1 MAQKS
6 ANSLKGKIWLATSVL
21 AFFICTFGLISY
33 LVVSL
38 LINDAFYGVFIPF
51 LFLGFAVMVFGWWLS
66 NEVVSPIEKVT
77 LLAKSLERGA
87 STSLPK
93 STGSAETDQLLQTL
107 HRNGQQMQKLVLL
120 MDKVANGNV
129 DVALTPLQGSDR
141 LTASFQKLLA
151 KFSESIHAK
160 EDLKKLQDAV
170 GQIKREIS
178 TVRNGNLDV
187 EIKTDF
193 FQTKEITET
202 FKYLIEHMNQLIK
215 RLKQD
220 SQIAQGATDEVDKTI
235 NTVIQQDE
243 NQIHEMNQ
251 ASIVLKQVPNLIKKI
266 SEDLSGS
273 AKSAKQSID
282 KAKQGN
288 RIAHQNSNAV
298 SQLRKQMRD
307 AARGI
312 QSLNERSQEIAK
324 VAKTVEDLAHRTNM
338 IALNASIQATE
349 IGENGHGFV
358 LVAEEVEKLATRAN
372 GTNKQISTLNK
383 SILSEINKVGTSL
396 ETTTAEVANL
406 SRFAIETANILGE
419 LERYVGQFLNLQEN
433 LIAYSKQQSE
443 ETDEAFQT
451 FVKSI
456 SETETS
462 VGNLKDS
469 SIRIENLG
477 GVMKNLQMLVTEYR
491 LVQEEDGNQFG
502 SFSEDTGQTDDS
514 LFEANRE
521 ENEDSLYEEFAKQE
535 FELPDL
541 NRDDENDLFPADD
554 DHIDPYASAADDQ
567 IDPYASAVED
577 SLDPYASAVEDSFD
591 PYASAVEDS
600 FDPYASAADDG
611 LDHHPAGN
619 FEKPVRKASFSDL
632 DKKEEALLELAQEE
646 IGRLESENYGSS
658 VSAAGPVSGSADDPD
673 ALELDAD
680 EFYPSGPAVEEKIF
694 PDGYR
699 AAGSG
704 SFDPEDDSLSAATAV
719 DDSQIEEIKISYDTA
734 ELPPEIDPN
743 SPIPTYEEI

>member
-1 MAQKS
+1 MASKS

-93 STGSAETDQLLQTL
+93 TSGSHETDQLLQTL
-107 HRNGQQMQKLVLL
+107 HRNSQQMQKLVVL

-141 LTASFQKLLA
+141 LTSSFQKLLG

-160 EDLKKLQDAV
+160 EDLTKLQNALD
-170 GQIKREIS
+170 QIRREIS
-178 TVRNGNLDV
+178 SVRNGNLDV
-187 EIKTDF
+187 EIKSDY

-202 FKYLIEHMNQLIK
+202 FKYLIDNMNRLIK
-215 RLKQD
+215 QLKQD
-220 SQIAQGATDEVDKTI
+220 SQNAQTSASDVDKMMNSI
-235 NTVIQQDE
+235 VQKDE
-243 NQIHEMNQ
+243 NRIHEMNQ
-251 ASIVLKQVPNLIKKI
+251 ASIVLKQVPNLIEKI

-282 KAKQGN
+282 KARLGN
-288 RIAHQNSNAV
+288 KIAHENSNAV

-383 SILSEINKVGTSL
+383 SLLAEINKVGSSL
-396 ETTTAEVANL
+396 ETTNTEVANL
-406 SRFAIETANILGE
+406 SRFAIETANVLSE

-456 SETETS
+456 GETEDN
-462 VGNLKDS
+462 VADLKDS
-469 SIRIENLG
+469 SIRIENLAN
-477 GVMKNLQMLVTEYR
+477 VMKNLQQMVSEFR
-491 LVQEEDGNQFG
+491 LIQEEVEEF
-502 SFSEDTGQTDDS
+502 EDVD
-514 LFEANRE
+514 AE
-521 ENEDSLYEEFAKQE
+521 EEKQDEQVAQVKEDPLYEEFASQE
-535 FELPDL
+535 FT
-541 NRDDENDLFPADD
+541 
-554 DHIDPYASAADDQ
+554 S
-567 IDPYASAVED
+567 
-577 SLDPYASAVEDSFD
+577 
-591 PYASAVEDS
+591 
-600 FDPYASAADDG
+600 
-611 LDHHPAGN
+611 
-619 FEKPVRKASFSDL
+619 
-632 DKKEEALLELAQEE
+632 EEFNSMELAAEDFDSAEFTSEE
-646 IGRLESENYGSS
+646 FNSTEYL
-658 VSAAGPVSGSADDPD
+658 
-673 ALELDAD
+673 AD
-680 EFYPSGPAVEEKIF
+680 ELKPEPNEEDNEKVLDSKDKFVEETASNIEEELF
-694 PDGYR
+694 
-699 AAGSG
+699 SLEIN
-704 SFDPEDDSLSAATAV
+704 FDSPEPNSVEL
-719 DDSQIEEIKISYDTA
+719 DDSQIEETKVAYDTSK
-734 ELPPEIDPN
+734 LPPEIDPN
-743 SPIPTYEEI
+743 SPVPTYEEI

>member
-1 MAQKS
+1 
-6 ANSLKGKIWLATSVL
+6 
-21 AFFICTFGLISY
+21 
-33 LVVSL
+33 
-38 LINDAFYGVFIPF
+38 
-51 LFLGFAVMVFGWWLS
+51 MVFGWWLS
-66 NEVVSPIEKVT
+66 NEVVSPIERVT
-77 LLAKSLERGA
+77 ILAKSLERGS

-107 HRNGQQMQKLVLL
+107 HRHSQQTQKLVLL
-120 MDKVANGNV
+120 MDKVANGNI
-129 DVALTPLQGSDR
+129 DVKLTPLQGSDR

-160 EDLKKLQDAV
+160 EDLTNLQDAI

-187 EIKTDF
+187 EIKSDF

-215 RLKQD
+215 RLKLD
-220 SQIAQGATDEVDKTI
+220 SQNAQISATEVDKTI
-235 NTVIQQDE
+235 SSLIQQDE

-251 ASIVLKQVPNLIKKI
+251 ASIILKQVPNLIQKI

-288 RIAHQNSNAV
+288 KIAHQNSNAV
-298 SQLRKQMRD
+298 SQLRKQMRE

-312 QSLNERSQEIAK
+312 QGLNERSQEIAK

-383 SILSEINKVGTSL
+383 SILAEINKVGTSL
-396 ETTTAEVANL
+396 ETTNAEVANL

-443 ETDEAFQT
+443 ETDDAFQT
-451 FVKSI
+451 FVKAI
-456 SETETS
+456 GETEIG

-469 SIRIENLG
+469 SIRVENLG
-477 GVMKNLQMLVTEYR
+477 NLMRNLQLQVTEYR
-491 LVQEEDGNQFG
+491 LAHEE
-502 SFSEDTGQTDDS
+502 TDDQPEDHS
-514 LFEANRE
+514 NEKDRE
-521 ENEDSLYEEFAKQE
+521 FSDEEYSVQTIAEQNEESLYEEFASQAFDSQE
-535 FELPDL
+535 LTSLRPDEELEEPEDL
-541 NRDDENDLFPADD
+541 VADFQADEAPYFQTDEAQAQDFYQADEDRVQHFYQADEESEIPSLANSLLDIEQGVSSQSDFSPLELDDEG
-554 DHIDPYASAADDQ
+554 
-567 IDPYASAVED
+567 ED
-577 SLDPYASAVEDSFD
+577 SLDSDTDKFYPDDLDDQELDLNEYSSGELSPVDLTEDVLFREASA
-591 PYASAVEDS
+591 
-600 FDPYASAADDG
+600 
-611 LDHHPAGN
+611 
-619 FEKPVRKASFSDL
+619 
-632 DKKEEALLELAQEE
+632 
-646 IGRLESENYGSS
+646 
-658 VSAAGPVSGSADDPD
+658 
-673 ALELDAD
+673 
-680 EFYPSGPAVEEKIF
+680 
-694 PDGYR
+694 
-699 AAGSG
+699 
-704 SFDPEDDSLSAATAV
+704 
-719 DDSQIEEIKISYDTA
+719 DDSQIEEMKISYDTS

-743 SPIPTYEEI
+743 TPIPTYEEI